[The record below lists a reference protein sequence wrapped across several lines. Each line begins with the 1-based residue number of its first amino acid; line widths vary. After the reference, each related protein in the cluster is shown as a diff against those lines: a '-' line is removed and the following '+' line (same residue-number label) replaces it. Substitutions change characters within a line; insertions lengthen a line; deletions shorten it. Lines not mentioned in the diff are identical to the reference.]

1 MRTFLRVASG
11 LGMGLGI
18 ILFLI
23 GLGSLIGKGEG
34 ALIGIGLGSMI
45 SCALI
50 RLLVD
55 IANAVDDIAR
65 KKVVSGTQ
73 VATGQT
79 HQSSVSGWYQA
90 PPPRSTP
97 DGQ

>member
-23 GLGSLIGKGEG
+23 GLGSLIAKGKG
-34 ALIGIGLGSMI
+34 ALMGIGLGSMI

-50 RLLVD
+50 WLL
-55 IANAVDDIAR
+55 
-65 KKVVSGTQ
+65 
-73 VATGQT
+73 
-79 HQSSVSGWYQA
+79 
-90 PPPRSTP
+90 
-97 DGQ
+97 